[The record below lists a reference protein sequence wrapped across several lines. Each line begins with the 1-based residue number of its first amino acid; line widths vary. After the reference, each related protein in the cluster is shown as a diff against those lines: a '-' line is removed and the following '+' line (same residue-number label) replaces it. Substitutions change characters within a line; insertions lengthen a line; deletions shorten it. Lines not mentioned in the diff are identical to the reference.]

1 MAARGRPTQYTKEF
15 APLAFW
21 MSKAGQTD
29 SEIAEH
35 FGVAPS
41 TICAWKK
48 KFPEF
53 RKALKDGHQCPDR
66 QVEQALFD
74 RAIGYEYEEVDVIVD
89 EDGETK
95 TKTMTRQKAPS
106 CSMSSQAI
114 ALAPRKACISAAAV
128 AIPASAAFRRGSAR
142 STRPTASPVWARSP
156 RSNRTGARARMPS

>member
-1 MAARGRPTQYTKEF
+1 MAARGRPTQYKKEF

-95 TKTMTRQKAPS
+95 TKTMTRQKAPD
-106 CSMSSQAI
+106 
-114 ALAPRKACISAAAV
+114 V
-128 AIPASAAFRRGSAR
+128 
-142 STRPTASPVWARSP
+142 TAQIFWLK
-156 RSNRTGARARMPS
+156 NRLPDKWRDKHEFEGKIDGPLVIQRNAKDG